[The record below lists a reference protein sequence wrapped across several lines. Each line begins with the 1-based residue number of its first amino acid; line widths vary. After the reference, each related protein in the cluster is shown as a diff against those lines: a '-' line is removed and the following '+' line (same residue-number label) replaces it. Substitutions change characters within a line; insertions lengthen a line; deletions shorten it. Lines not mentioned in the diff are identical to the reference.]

1 MGVPNFEQKVFA
13 VKSNDDSIRS
23 RCTSGGIFLEL
34 ASKMIVNGGVV
45 YGCAFDDNLKACHIR
60 CASMED
66 VERCVGSKYS
76 QSDMCSS
83 IPDAITDLKDG
94 MCVLFTG
101 TPCEIAGLI
110 ACVPA
115 NYRDQLLAV
124 DLVCHGAPSPVLF
137 QQHIGNIER
146 SRKKIVSDYTHRPK
160 NKGWGEYLE
169 TVTYSDGTKEQGT
182 RLSGVWKEIFY
193 SETALRPSCYSCPW
207 SIDKRPGDLTIG
219 DYWRIE
225 DSHPE
230 FRDRL
235 GVSLVIANTP
245 AGLSALNEFSLDRI
259 ETSADD
265 AILGNPNL
273 VKPTACP
280 SRGSS
285 VWNSFF
291 EKEFLATI
299 REQKFYAPLWKH
311 LYRQTKPLL
320 RKIGVLK

>member
-1 MGVPNFEQKVFA
+1 MSAFEQRVFA
-13 VKSNDDSIRS
+13 IKSHDDSIRS

-34 ASKMIVNGGVV
+34 SSKTIASGGVV
-45 YGCAFDDNLKACHIR
+45 YGCAFDDKLKACHIR

-76 QSDMCSS
+76 QSDMCSA
-83 IPDAITDLKDG
+83 IPDAISDLKNG
-94 MCVLFTG
+94 TRVLFTG

-110 ACVPA
+110 ACIPA
-115 NYRDQLLAV
+115 KYRNQLLAV
-124 DLVCHGAPSPVLF
+124 DLVCHGAPSPLLF

-146 SRKKIVSDYTHRPK
+146 CRNKRVSGYTHRPK
-160 NKGWGEYLE
+160 NKGWGEHLE
-169 TVTYSDGTKEQGT
+169 TVAYDDDTDEQGT
-182 RLSGVWKEIFY
+182 RLTGIWKEIFY
-193 SETALRPSCYSCPW
+193 SETALRPACYLCPW

-225 DSHPE
+225 DSHPG

-245 AGLSALNEFSLDRI
+245 VGLSVLNELSLDRI

-273 VKPTACP
+273 VKPTARP
-280 SRGSS
+280 IRSGS
-285 VWNSFF
+285 VWNSFSKKGF
-291 EKEFLATI
+291 MATAKD
-299 REQKFYAPLWKH
+299 QKFYAPLWKH

-320 RKIGVLK
+320 RKMGVLK